1 MEKDYNSFEGF
12 VLSQE
17 YKTSDPAWYH
27 ILKELAKKNR
37 KNPTLAESRMW
48 DLLRKNFPDIKFRR
62 QHIIGDY
69 IVDFVSLYHNLVIE
83 IDGGYHNQAEQAEY
97 DELRTKWLDKHNNL
111 TVIRFTNEE
120 VLFNS
125 EAVISTLSERLK
137 EIEKYK

>member
-1 MEKDYNSFEGF
+1 MEKDYGSFEGF

-17 YKTSDPAWYH
+17 YKTSDPAWYPL
-27 ILKELAKKNR
+27 LKELAKKNR

-48 DLLRKNFPDIKFRR
+48 DLLRENFPDIKFWR

-83 IDGGYHNQAEQAEY
+83 IDGGYHDSAQQAEY

-125 EAVISTLSERLK
+125 EAVLSTLSERLQ
-137 EIEKYK
+137 EIEMFK